1 MGIFDFFT
9 KKTPKSENERTY
21 YPGGRTFGIKL
32 IYDPDADRL
41 SYIGRYSIRGSFK
54 GADVTEVAVKA
65 ISSTHGVIML
75 HSGVAVV
82 FTSDILP
89 LTVCRAAQA
98 WLLVRGEG
106 YITKANGEV
115 IKPEPTMEDAANG
128 GIVASSDIPTSGDRA
143 PRGETTATRHVAL
156 SHDMPVEAS
165 TSPVQD
171 DPFETLKKLKELAD
185 LGIITAEEYEAKRQK
200 LVDRI

>member
-1 MGIFDFFT
+1 MGFFDFFT

-54 GADVTEVAVKA
+54 GADITEVVVKA

-75 HSGVAVV
+75 HSGAAVV

-115 IKPEPTMEDAANG
+115 IKPEPTMEDVASG
-128 GIVASSDIPTSGDRA
+128 GTLASSDIPTSGDRA
-143 PRGETTATRHVAL
+143 PGGETTATRHVAA
-156 SHDMPVEAS
+156 SHDMPVEAP

-171 DPFETLKKLKELAD
+171 DPFEALKKLKELAD